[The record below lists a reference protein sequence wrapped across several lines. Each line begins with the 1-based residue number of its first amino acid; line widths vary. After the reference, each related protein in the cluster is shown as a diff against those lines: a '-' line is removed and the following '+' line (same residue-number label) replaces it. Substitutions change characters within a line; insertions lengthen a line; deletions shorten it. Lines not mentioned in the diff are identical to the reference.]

1 MNVISFNRHLKTGA
15 EYDFIEQVSLDE
27 SFVTL
32 GCNIASHP
40 LTDATKN
47 IINKGSIAKMKRRRY
62 INKLHPVVVL

>member
-27 SFVTL
+27 VLSRSDVISLHT
-32 GCNIASHP
+32 P

-47 IINKGSIAKMKRRRY
+47 IINKESIAKMKDGVIL
-62 INKLHPVVVL
+62 INTSRGGR